1 MSQVSAGTTTSRSR
15 PTRGSSR
22 TQRPT
27 RVDAQIAQLEW
38 TRQRLTAAAVRRDR
52 KAQGRADFLIGGAL
66 LQVAF
71 DGDWHG
77 LARWLAP
84 RLSARQRQR
93 LSEPLPEADQMRRR
107 RLHWVLARAGQ
118 AARATST
125 AHASTAALV
134 NVVRACFRDA
144 RERAA
149 LDALLVALET
159 TPVATSGVVSPDT
172 L

>member
-1 MSQVSAGTTTSRSR
+1 M
-15 PTRGSSR
+15 
-22 TQRPT
+22 
-27 RVDAQIAQLEW
+27 I
-38 TRQRLTAAAVRRDR
+38 AAAVRRDR
-52 KAQGRADFLIGGAL
+52 KVQRRADFLIGGAL

-71 DGDWHG
+71 DDDWHG

-107 RLHWVLARAGQ
+107 RLHWVLARAGH

-125 AHASTAALV
+125 AHASTDALV
-134 NVVRACFRDA
+134 NAVRTCIRDTG
-144 RERAA
+144 ERAA
-149 LDALLVALET
+149 LDALLVALAT
-159 TPVATSGVVSPDT
+159 TTVATSGVVSTDT